1 MRKRRRGGEVVFEK
15 YSVTEYCS
23 VLSGG
28 GGEERESS
36 PPDCCLSR
44 SDWQ

>member
-1 MRKRRRGGEVVFEK
+1 MRGGRFEK
-15 YSVTEYCS
+15 YSVTVYCS

-44 SDWQ
+44 SGWQ